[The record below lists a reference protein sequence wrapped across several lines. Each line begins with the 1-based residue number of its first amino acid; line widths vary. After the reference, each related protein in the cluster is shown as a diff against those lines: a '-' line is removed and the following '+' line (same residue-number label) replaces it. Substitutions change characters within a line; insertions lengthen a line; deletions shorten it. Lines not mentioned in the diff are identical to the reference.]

1 LSDRRLAGSFEVNVN
16 FQLRTNSDEDDVA
29 AGFAS
34 KIQSLGD
41 SSSSEQQI
49 FATTLG
55 ANLQAAAAEDPSTSL
70 LQEAAQ
76 AVQDTGIQVKHT
88 ETPRVAVNYV
98 AVEDTNVTA
107 TGQVDALTN
116 DDTTALLVA
125 LIAGCIGAFMAG
137 LCCAWKVTKH
147 MRKKK
152 QESFFTENESNQVA
166 SLPEDHDLSPEMF
179 TWDQPGPPPPEVFV
193 DAPRSPGGQ
202 KAPDPKMET
211 FEEEEV
217 EKENEVQ
224 TAYLGTKE
232 AEGEGT
238 DIDELVEAYLGDKK
252 SIEEASGSNEDTSQ
266 TVADTPRETSSSSSV
281 PQEQRLQTAL
291 SSLPP
296 AAEANEEDSDAE
308 INLDLQVAKF

>member
-1 LSDRRLAGSFEVNVN
+1 MESPSTKRAYAATLAASLGVANEEDVIILFIQVLESVAADGRRLSDRRLAGSFEVNVN

-179 TWDQPGPPPPEVFV
+179 TWDQPGPHRQRCLWMHL
-193 DAPRSPGGQ
+193 AAPGGRRRRIRRWKPSRRRRRLRKKMKSRLHTSAPKKQ
-202 KAPDPKMET
+202 K
-211 FEEEEV
+211 
-217 EKENEVQ
+217 EKGL
-224 TAYLGTKE
+224 TLMSWWKHTWGTK
-232 AEGEGT
+232 
-238 DIDELVEAYLGDKK
+238 
-252 SIEEASGSNEDTSQ
+252 S
-266 TVADTPRETSSSSSV
+266 R
-281 PQEQRLQTAL
+281 
-291 SSLPP
+291 
-296 AAEANEEDSDAE
+296 
-308 INLDLQVAKF
+308 